1 LFDPIG
7 KTPKPED
14 VFQHGVHNCALA
26 SVIAALANTPKGQT
40 RIINMI
46 KEHVSPTLTTYS
58 GDYSFFEGPK
68 KILGKRYFTVT
79 FPGAT
84 KPIEI
89 SSVFYTDDQASTHV
103 DMIYMQSREPRVL
116 WPCVLEKAY
125 AQLSHG
131 YENFSKVPNV
141 VWKHVVGQYKYLDLQ
156 SNAFPKVSDKD
167 VIRQAQKANREPMIA
182 ARQALFHGF
191 VVKGTSESSGSLL
204 LFDQM
209 KHVTHDEPVSV
220 AQLRRDSTVL
230 FYAHI

>member
-1 LFDPIG
+1 MFPAPKQAAPAARPNLAEFIDSAGEALKQASLERRAKKFALPSPDSSGVSSNDNVTINEIDWPLFDPIG

-167 VIRQAQKANREPMIA
+167 VIR
-182 ARQALFHGF
+182 
-191 VVKGTSESSGSLL
+191 
-204 LFDQM
+204 
-209 KHVTHDEPVSV
+209 
-220 AQLRRDSTVL
+220 
-230 FYAHI
+230 